1 MSEKIRESDYYPL
14 LKKWLVNRYLNY
26 YDKYNSKTS
35 LVLKVRDESLV
46 EFDIVGGYKWDI
58 NKRFS
63 TYSIELKIDDAF
75 DKLFDQVK
83 IRQKYCNHCW
93 IAHSLSNSSY
103 FFYNVLK
110 EKDYLLDNG
119 IGVLF
124 VDLTTKRVIQVLET
138 RISKNKNVLPLLK
151 RALVVKLGLA
161 QFYFTKS
168 VETEQIILE

>member
-14 LKKWLVNRYLNY
+14 LEKWLVNRYLNC

-35 LVLKVRDESLV
+35 FILKVRDENLV
-46 EFDIVGGYKWDI
+46 EFDIVGGYKWDN

-63 TYSIELKIDDAF
+63 TYSIELKIDNAS

-83 IRQKYCNHCW
+83 IRQKYCDHCW
-93 IAHSLSNSSY
+93 IAHSLGNSSN
-103 FFYNVLK
+103 FFYHVLK
-110 EKDYLLDNG
+110 EKEYLIDNG
-119 IGVLF
+119 IGVLL
-124 VDLTTKRVIQVLET
+124 VDLTTNRVFQVLET

-151 RALVVKLGLA
+151 RALVVKLGIT
-161 QFYFTKS
+161 QFHFTKN